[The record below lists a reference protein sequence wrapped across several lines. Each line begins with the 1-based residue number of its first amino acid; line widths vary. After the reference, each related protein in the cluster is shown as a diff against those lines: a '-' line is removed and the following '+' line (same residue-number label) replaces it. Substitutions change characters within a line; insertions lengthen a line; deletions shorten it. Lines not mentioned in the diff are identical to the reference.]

1 MKKRITS
8 FFLSLAL
15 VLSVTG
21 TALAADTN
29 SKGTTVTGLG
39 GAQASFVQG
48 SDDEIAVTYSG
59 GLTAGAEYLVL
70 MLSDS
75 TADPSGAYSETIA
88 PTAGNI
94 LYIDQKAAE
103 ADGSISFRVYPKSL
117 STGII
122 LIYGADAGKLAAA
135 IVKAQYVLGD
145 ANGDGFVNIY
155 DATTM
160 LQYIV
165 KISPAYETMNVQAA
179 DIDGEPGFN
188 IYDVTALLQC
198 IVGLR
203 TIPGLTLS

>member
-135 IVKAQYVLGD
+135 IVKAQFILGD
-145 ANGDGFVNIY
+145 VDGDGGITAT
-155 DATTM
+155 DAAQV
-160 LQYIV
+160 LRYA
-165 KISPAYETMNVQAA
+165 AYMEV
-179 DIDGEPGFN
+179 IGFN
-188 IYDVTALLQC
+188 EAVADVDGA
-198 IVGLR
+198 VGISAGDAAMILR
-203 TIPGLTLS
+203 VAAGLESFT

>member
-15 VLSVTG
+15 VLSLTG

-39 GAQASFVQG
+39 GAQVSFVQG

-75 TADPSGAYSETIA
+75 TADPSGAYDETIA

-135 IVKAQYVLGD
+135 IVKAQFILGD
-145 ANGDGFVNIY
+145 VDGNGKITSG
-155 DATTM
+155 DAM
-160 LQYIV
+160 LLLQYLAFTVGESDI
-165 KISPAYETMNVQAA
+165 NVQAA
-179 DIDGEPGFN
+179 DINSVGGITSGD
-188 IYDVTALLQC
+188 AMQLLQF
-198 IVGLR
+198 LSHAR
-203 TIPGLTLS
+203 DTLN